1 MKTLLRALFIKGWQR
16 KAVSI
21 LLALVIWLVVN
32 HSLTTV
38 RTLTNVPVKIVNIPP
53 GKSVQGLGPNDYLL
67 KKTTLTLTGNQ
78 SILEEITAN
87 DLEVHLDAADMD
99 SDDWNAEIKKK
110 NLRSL
115 NPDIDIAKVISRV
128 THTGFFVHLT
138 QTVTETIPVIVTR
151 PSGVPPRGYDFLD
164 VWPYQLNVKVSGPQA
179 VINSLKSKVQ
189 KLTFD
194 LTEITHE
201 QLDALEPTKTADQ
214 KDVYSFFV
222 PDLWKQIYIP
232 LLSDTPVPIDDPMAK
247 ALRIDFIHRSLQPI
261 DYPVSISVFYPP
273 ELVDTFNPETVKFGE
288 SEFITIRN
296 GIPYLK
302 IDHLFAKGGSDRFVE
317 ITKNRLHLKL
327 CVSAENG
334 VPSISW
340 NLEFTN
346 NQALED
352 EYVKQM
358 LALAT
363 ESSEENIKPQL
374 REDYLRNRF
383 RSYMHHFVLF
393 TSDNTKLRLKFEL
406 KDGAIVAREEKS

>member
-1 MKTLLRALFIKGWQR
+1 MKTILRTLFIKGWPR

-21 LLALVIWLVVN
+21 LIALVIWLVVN

-53 GKSVQGLGPNDYLL
+53 GKTVQGLGPNDYLL
-67 KKTTLTLTGNQ
+67 KKTTLTLTGSQ

-87 DLEVHLDAADMD
+87 DLEVHLDAADMEA
-99 SDDWNAEIKKK
+99 DDWNAEIKKK

-128 THTGFFVHLT
+128 THTSFFVHLT
-138 QTVTETIPVIVTR
+138 QIVTETIPVIVTR
-151 PSGVPPRGYDFLD
+151 PTGVPPRGYDFLD
-164 VWPYQLNVKVSGPQA
+164 VWPYKLNVTISGPET

-201 QLDALEPTKTADQ
+201 QLDALDPSKTVDQ

-222 PDLWKQIYIP
+222 PDIWKQIYIP
-232 LLSDTPVPIDDPMAK
+232 LLSDAPIHIDDPMAK
-247 ALRIDFIHRSLQPI
+247 ALRIDFIHRSLQAI

-273 ELVDTFNPETVKFGE
+273 ELVNTFNPETVKFAE
-288 SEFITIRN
+288 SECITLRN

-302 IDHLFAKGGSDRFVE
+302 IDRLFAKGGSDRFVE
-317 ITKNRLHLKL
+317 ITKNRLHVKL
-327 CVSAENG
+327 CASAENG

-346 NQALED
+346 HQALED

-358 LALAT
+358 LTIAT
-363 ESSEENIKPQL
+363 ENGEEDIKPQL

-393 TSDNTKLRLKFEL
+393 TSNNSKLQLKFEL
-406 KDGAIVAREEKS
+406 KDGYIVGREEKL